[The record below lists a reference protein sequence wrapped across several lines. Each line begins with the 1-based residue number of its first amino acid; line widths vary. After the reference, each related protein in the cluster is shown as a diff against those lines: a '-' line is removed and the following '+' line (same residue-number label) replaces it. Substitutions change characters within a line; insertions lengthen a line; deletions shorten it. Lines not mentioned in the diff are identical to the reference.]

1 MVSSVFQDLTD
12 TFVVKFGTELFNN
25 VGTFISNVS
34 PLFASGFC
42 LYIVIIALDAYNRG
56 LDDNIIDLSKRIIG
70 WLIIIAFAFNASQY
84 SSLAQI
90 IYNMPETLSQAFG
103 KSVDLKMFDSAA
115 LAMEVI
121 GAQLNLARMALDIT
135 DAGNILALWA
145 IIEGWL
151 RFCTNVLLSVV
162 FAYWVI
168 AKIVLA
174 LNLMVGPMFIGAM
187 LFPGTRQYGMNWIGQ
202 CLNSILTIGL
212 LSVLAGIE
220 IQTFKEHIDNAKM
233 AITQASN
240 MEAIGVALGLIIL
253 FTAMTILFVLAAWK
267 VPAMATALT
276 GGASLEG
283 AGAGLPGLAGR
294 QAAGAAKSSMRMAG
308 KCAAGVWRRLRGRG
322 GSIKG

>member
-103 KSVDLKMFDSAA
+103 KSVDIKMFDSAA
-115 LAMEVI
+115 LAMDVI
-121 GAQLNLARMALDIT
+121 GAQLNLARMDLDIT

-145 IIEGWL
+145 IEGWL

-308 KCAAGVWRRLRGRG
+308 KGAAGVWRRLRGRG
-322 GSIKG
+322 GSIKS

>member
-56 LDDNIIDLSKRIIG
+56 LDENVVDLSKRMMG

-84 SSLAQI
+84 NSLAQI

-103 KSVDLKMFDSAA
+103 KSVDIKMFDSAA
-115 LAMEVI
+115 LAMDVI
-121 GAQLNLARMALDIT
+121 GAQLNLARMDLDIT

-145 IIEGWL
+145 IEGWL

-253 FTAMTILFVLAAWK
+253 FTAM
-267 VPAMATALT
+267 ATSLT

-308 KCAAGVWRRLRGRG
+308 KGAAGVWRRLRGRG

>member
-25 VGTFISNVS
+25 VGTFISNIS

-56 LDDNIIDLSKRIIG
+56 LDENVVDLSKRMMG

-84 SSLAQI
+84 NSLAQI

-103 KSVDLKMFDSAA
+103 KSVDIKMFDSAA
-115 LAMEVI
+115 LAMDVI
-121 GAQLNLARMALDIT
+121 GAQLNLARMDLDIT

-145 IIEGWL
+145 IEGWL

-174 LNLMVGPMFIGAM
+174 LNLMVGPMFIGSM

-233 AITQASN
+233 AITQA
-240 MEAIGVALGLIIL
+240 
-253 FTAMTILFVLAAWK
+253 
-267 VPAMATALT
+267 
-276 GGASLEG
+276 
-283 AGAGLPGLAGR
+283 
-294 QAAGAAKSSMRMAG
+294 
-308 KCAAGVWRRLRGRG
+308 
-322 GSIKG
+322 

>member
-1 MVSSVFQDLTD
+1 MASSVFQDLTD
-12 TFVVKFGTELFNN
+12 TFVVKFSAELFNN
-25 VGTFISNVS
+25 VGTFISNIS

-42 LYIVIIALDAYNRG
+42 LYVVIVALDAYNRG
-56 LDDNIIDLSKRIIG
+56 FDGNAIDLSKRMIG
-70 WLIIIAFAFNASQY
+70 WLVIIAFAFNASQY

-90 IYNMPETLSQAFG
+90 IYTMPETLSQAFG

-115 LAMEVI
+115 LAMDVI
-121 GAQLNLARMALDIT
+121 GAQLNLARMDLDIT

-145 IIEGWL
+145 IEGWL

-162 FAYWVI
+162 FTYWVM
-168 AKIVLA
+168 AKILLA
-174 LNLMVGPMFIGAM
+174 LNLMVGPMFIGSM
-187 LFPGTRQYGMNWIGQ
+187 LFPSTRQYGMNWIGQ
-202 CLNSILTIGL
+202 RLNSILSIGL

-220 IQTFKEHIDNAKM
+220 IQTFKEHIDNAKT

-240 MEAIGVALGLIIL
+240 MEAMGVALGLIIL
-253 FTAMTILFVLAAWK
+253 FTAMTVLFVLAAWK

-294 QAAGAAKSSMRMAG
+294 QAAGAAKTSMRMTG
-308 KCAAGVWRRLRGRG
+308 KGAVGAWRRWRGRG
-322 GSIKG
+322 GSVKEG